1 MLQKSFLSIS
11 SFLDGPK
18 KFVLDYFRRAES
30 GTAPDSATST
40 QSLVRLSRERVL
52 LTRGNS
58 ELVRNSPI
66 CALAICI
73 SLGLAANARAQDAAL
88 QPTVEV
94 TGSRVAETVAASL
107 ADVSVITRADIDA
120 SAAPDLIEILRL
132 QAGIDIVR
140 SGGGGEQTSVF
151 LRGTNSN
158 HVLVLID
165 GVRVASPNTGAFA
178 FENLPLDAVERI
190 EIVRGPRASYWGS
203 DAIGGVIQIFTRR
216 LDSAH
221 LAASYGSYRSA
232 DGSAGFGNWSEAGG
246 FSVQLGARHVGGFS
260 ATNPGICNGPNDPY
274 CIYNPDDDS
283 MHNHNVV
290 AQGAYKLGAQTLS
303 ASLFRS
309 EGGVDFDQGHS
320 RTLDQAA
327 GINLEGAL
335 GDSWKHRLSIGTSRE
350 DLDTPAF
357 SSAYRSTRE
366 QVSWANDVTLSTT
379 QHLVA
384 GIDYVHDRGISIDF
398 SGFGAPYD
406 VSRDNSGAF
415 GGWRVQDGALD
426 GEVAGRY
433 DHYDAFGS
441 AFSGSAALGW
451 RPADDLRLSA
461 SFGTAFRA
469 PNLNELFSP
478 GYGGYY
484 AGNPQLDPERSRTA
498 EIGLVWR
505 IDAANQFKARA
516 FSTRVHDLIDFSG
529 GSTFQ
534 AINVDRAAI
543 DGVEVTHAW
552 RSDAWS
558 LSSNAT
564 LQNPRNQDSRSQL
577 LRRPK
582 QKLTSVLER
591 SVGER
596 GRAGIEFV
604 ASGKREDVGSVTL
617 PGYALVNLR
626 ANYALSP
633 TWRVGFRL
641 ENVLD
646 RNYELA
652 HGYNTPGRSG
662 YIQIAWEPR

>member
-1 MLQKSFLSIS
+1 MLHKSFLSIS
-11 SFLDGPK
+11 S
-18 KFVLDYFRRAES
+18 
-30 GTAPDSATST
+30 
-40 QSLVRLSRERVL
+40 LS
-52 LTRGNS
+52 
-58 ELVRNSPI
+58 
-66 CALAICI
+66 ICI
-73 SLGLAANARAQDAAL
+73 SVALAASVRAQDAAL

-94 TGSRVAETVAASL
+94 TASRVAETVAGSL

-120 SAAPDLIEILRL
+120 SAAQDLIEILRL
-132 QAGIDIVR
+132 QAGVDVVR
-140 SGGGGEQTSVF
+140 SGGAAEQTSVF

-203 DAIGGVIQIFTRR
+203 DAIGGVIQIFTRK

-232 DGSAGFGNWSEAGG
+232 DGSVGFGDWSEAGG
-246 FSVQLGARHVGGFS
+246 FSVQLGARHVRGFS

-274 CIYNPDDDS
+274 CIFNPDDDG
-283 MHNHNVV
+283 MQNHNVV
-290 AQGAYKLGAQTLS
+290 AQGAYELGAQTLS

-309 EGGVDFDQGHS
+309 EGNVEFDQGRS

-335 GDSWKHRLSIGTSRE
+335 GDSWKHRLSVGTSRE

-366 QVSWANDVTLSTT
+366 QLSWANDVTLSTT
-379 QHLVA
+379 QHLIA
-384 GIDYVHDRGISIDF
+384 GIDYVHDRGISIDT

-406 VSRDNSGAF
+406 VSRDNSGVF

-441 AFSGSAALGW
+441 AFSGSAAIGW
-451 RPADDLRLSA
+451 KLADDLRLSA
-461 SFGTAFRA
+461 SYGTAFRA

-498 EIGLVWR
+498 EIGLSWR
-505 IDAANQFKARA
+505 IDAADEFSTRA

-534 AINVDRAAI
+534 AINIDRAAI
-543 DGVEVTHAW
+543 DGIEVAHAW
-552 RSDAWS
+552 HSSQWS

-564 LQNPRNQDSRSQL
+564 LQNPRNQDSSAQL

-582 QKLTSVLER
+582 RKLNSVLER
-591 SVGER
+591 TVGEH

-604 ASGKREDVGSVTL
+604 ASGKREDVGNFSL

-626 ANYALSP
+626 AGYALNP

-641 ENVLD
+641 ENVFD

-662 YIQIAWEPR
+662 FVDITWEPR